1 MYLLM
6 KEGSKGEIMHT
17 RSEWMA
23 VIGFSGLMLAYDP
36 TQSTG
41 PGTQQGD
48 NAEMS
53 TQRGASGDS
62 KSSKNE
68 DSGSATGAVRDR
80 SKSGIESGDSHGSAR
95 PDSSGRTMKESGSG
109 TTTGAAKSTK

>member
-1 MYLLM
+1 MYLLTM
-6 KEGSKGEIMHT
+6 KRKLKGEIMHT
-17 RSEWMA
+17 RSEWIA

-53 TQRGASGDS
+53 TQRGTSVDP
-62 KSSKNE
+62 KSSKMKTP
-68 DSGSATGAVRDR
+68 GRRGVRDR
-80 SKSGIESGDSHGSAR
+80 SKSGIESGDSHGSVH